1 MKKGMAVILAAVT
14 ALSLTACGGSGTA
27 GNTQNDTQSQSSETG
42 AGASSSGNTDM
53 VVAMGADIDTLHPS
67 DYSTTAELTVLN
79 QLYDTMMYMNPDGEH
94 DPEAASRGIIRGERG
109 WKDLHLP
116 SAGGRHLPRR
126 HAGYGKGCGI
136 FPESV

>member
-94 DPEAASRGIIRGERG
+94 DRSPYTAHWMERESAPASETR
-109 WKDLHLP
+109 
-116 SAGGRHLPRR
+116 
-126 HAGYGKGCGI
+126 
-136 FPESV
+136 